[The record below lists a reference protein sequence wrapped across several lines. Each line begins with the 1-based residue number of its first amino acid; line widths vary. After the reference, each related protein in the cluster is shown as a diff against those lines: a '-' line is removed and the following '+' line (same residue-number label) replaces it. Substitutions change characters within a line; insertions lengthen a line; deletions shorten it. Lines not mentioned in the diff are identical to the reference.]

1 MSSVWRVRLAEQAE
15 RDLLGITLWT
25 VENFSAQQAEIYV
38 ETLSLAIE
46 ALHDGPEVFGAT
58 VRDDLALGVRTLHVA
73 RQGRRGR
80 HFVVFRAAS
89 EQTIEVLRLLHDSMD
104 LARHLPSAN
113 DQKHGCV
120 ASVLNIPTRTKT
132 V

>member
-1 MSSVWRVRLAEQAE
+1 MSLVWRVRLAEQAE

-25 VENFSAQQAEIYV
+25 VENFSVQQAEIYV

-46 ALHDGPEVFGAT
+46 ALHDGPEVLGVT
-58 VRDDLALGVRTLHVA
+58 VRDDLGLGVRTLHVA
-73 RQGRRGR
+73 RQDRKGR
-80 HFVVFRAAS
+80 HFVVFRAAP

-113 DQKHGCV
+113 DQKH
-120 ASVLNIPTRTKT
+120 
-132 V
+132 

>member
-1 MSSVWRVRLAEQAE
+1 MSLVWRVRLVQQAE

-25 VENFSAQQAEIYV
+25 IESFSAQQAEIYV

-46 ALHDGPEVFGAT
+46 ALHDGPEVLGVT
-58 VRDDLALGVRTLHVA
+58 VRDDLGQSVRTLHVA
-73 RQGRRGR
+73 RQGRKGR
-80 HFVVFRAAS
+80 HFVVFRAAP

-113 DQKHGCV
+113 DQKH
-120 ASVLNIPTRTKT
+120 
-132 V
+132 